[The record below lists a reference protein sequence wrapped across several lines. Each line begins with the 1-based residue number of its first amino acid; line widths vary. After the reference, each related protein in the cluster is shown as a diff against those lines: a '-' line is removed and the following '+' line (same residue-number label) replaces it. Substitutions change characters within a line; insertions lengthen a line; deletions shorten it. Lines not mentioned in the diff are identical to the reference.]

1 MNQQPSRVMVHSSP
15 FLRCVQ
21 TAAHIAEELIGCNP
35 KIRMDAALG
44 EWLTPDYFA
53 NCSPPPD
60 DNHVDLGNQAVS
72 ALQRQGK
79 LRLVENGWNISSLG
93 DSGSMREF
101 WSEMHLRFEHY
112 LKRLNGFY
120 SKHNR
125 KIETLII
132 VTHGAGVSSLLTHF
146 CGEPVLSEIRLGSI
160 SLVSRDEEADEAGS
174 FSNDDSASRSRA
186 SSVTNWAWL
195 GPDQVEEKFSIGSW
209 QLELLNVAGG
219 TGSGSGGPTLAPGS
233 DMNMK
238 RRTSSPAMFM
248 LNTTF
253 LGSAPPS
260 TRTSR
265 ASSVLRPNA
274 ESDSISVSRAQNV
287 LNEASRALGA
297 SPGASSGVSA
307 SSGAFSGVSSTS
319 GTSSSTVTPSGNANI
334 SGEGNS
340 GSVSSASFGTSG
352 ASGASTSVSGT
363 SGISSSVSRDPIS
376 QGISGTSGT
385 GTGTSKS
392 GSGITSSSV
401 TSAALSS
408 AQSSSVT
415 SAALSSAR
423 TLTPSASVP
432 AIFESSAA
440 VATTTPATPSPPSES
455 PDGSPTTSPQF
466 SSGSWLLGSNRW

>member
-1 MNQQPSRVMVHSSP
+1 MVKQIFIVRHTTRQDTVQSNWAETAEYGYNPPLADLGHSQATEAGRYIRSLMHQQPKRVMVHTSP

-44 EWLTPDYFA
+44 EWLTPDYFSA
-53 NCSPPPD
+53 SGPPPD
-60 DNHVDLGNQAVS
+60 DNHADLANQAVS
-72 ALQRQGK
+72 ALQRQSK
-79 LRLVENGWNISSLG
+79 LRLVENGWNITCLG

-174 FSNDDSASRSRA
+174 FAGAGNNASSKDAASGSRSRA
-186 SSVTNWAWL
+186 SSITNWAWL

-209 QLELLNVAGG
+209 QLDLLNVAAGA
-219 TGSGSGGPTLAPGS
+219 TGAAHNGSGGVPGMSGVDGLAPPGS
-233 DMNMK
+233 DMSMK

-265 ASSVLRPNA
+265 ASSLLRPSGAAATGTVPEGVVVGSSGAPSEGATNG
-274 ESDSISVSRAQNV
+274 DSPSKA
-287 LNEASRALGA
+287 ASTSTA
-297 SPGASSGVSA
+297 SAAAAARTSGVS
-307 SSGAFSGVSSTS
+307 
-319 GTSSSTVTPSGNANI
+319 
-334 SGEGNS
+334 
-340 GSVSSASFGTSG
+340 
-352 ASGASTSVSGT
+352 
-363 SGISSSVSRDPIS
+363 
-376 QGISGTSGT
+376 Q
-385 GTGTSKS
+385 
-392 GSGITSSSV
+392 
-401 TSAALSS
+401 
-408 AQSSSVT
+408 
-415 SAALSSAR
+415 
-423 TLTPSASVP
+423 LTPSASVP
-432 AIFESSAA
+432 AMLDVDSGSTRRGLESSTIGS
-440 VATTTPATPSPPSES
+440 VGATTTDTLSTATPSTPPSDS
-455 PDGSPTTSPQF
+455 PEGSPTTSPQF
-466 SSGSWLLGSNRW
+466 SSGTWLLGSNRW

>member
-265 ASSVLRPNA
+265 ASSVLRPGNSGT
-274 ESDSISVSRAQNV
+274 EGDSISVSRAQNV
-287 LNEASRALGA
+287 LNEASRALGT

-307 SSGAFSGVSSTS
+307 SSGASGIISGVS
-319 GTSSSTVTPSGNANI
+319 GTSA
-334 SGEGNS
+334 
-340 GSVSSASFGTSG
+340 
-352 ASGASTSVSGT
+352 T

-376 QGISGTSGT
+376 QGISGTSASAS
-385 GTGTSKS
+385 GTSKT
-392 GSGITSSSV
+392 GSGITSSPTATVTSAALSSSVTSSSV
-401 TSAALSS
+401 TSAALSA

-415 SAALSSAR
+415 SAAQSAALSSAR

>member
-1 MNQQPSRVMVHSSP
+1 MVKQIFIVRHTTRQDTVQSNWAETAEYGYNPPLADLGHSQATEAGRYIRSLMHQQPTRVMVHTSP

-53 NCSPPPD
+53 NSSPPPD
-60 DNHVDLGNQAVS
+60 DNHADLANQAVS
-72 ALQRQGK
+72 ALQRQSK
-79 LRLVENGWNISSLG
+79 LRLVENGWNITCLG

-174 FSNDDSASRSRA
+174 FASAGNNSKDSGSRSRA
-186 SSVTNWAWL
+186 GSITNWAWL

-209 QLELLNVAGG
+209 QLDLLNVAAG
-219 TGSGSGGPTLAPGS
+219 TTGAAHNGSVPGRSNVDGLAPPGS
-233 DMNMK
+233 DMSMK

-253 LGSAPPS
+253 LGSAPPQH
-260 TRTSR
+260 
-265 ASSVLRPNA
+265 VLREPLLFC
-274 ESDSISVSRAQNV
+274 D
-287 LNEASRALGA
+287 L
-297 SPGASSGVSA
+297 
-307 SSGAFSGVSSTS
+307 
-319 GTSSSTVTPSGNANI
+319 
-334 SGEGNS
+334 
-340 GSVSSASFGTSG
+340 
-352 ASGASTSVSGT
+352 
-363 SGISSSVSRDPIS
+363 
-376 QGISGTSGT
+376 
-385 GTGTSKS
+385 
-392 GSGITSSSV
+392 
-401 TSAALSS
+401 AAL
-408 AQSSSVT
+408 
-415 SAALSSAR
+415 LR
-423 TLTPSASVP
+423 FCRCPK
-432 AIFESSAA
+432 E
-440 VATTTPATPSPPSES
+440 
-455 PDGSPTTSPQF
+455 
-466 SSGSWLLGSNRW
+466 

>member
-1 MNQQPSRVMVHSSP
+1 MVKQIFIVRHTTRQDTVQSNWAETAEYGYNPPLADLGHSQATEAGRYIRSLMNQQPTRVMVHTSP

-44 EWLTPDYFA
+44 EWLTPDYFSA
-53 NCSPPPD
+53 SGPPPD
-60 DNHVDLGNQAVS
+60 DNHADLANQAVS
-72 ALQRQGK
+72 ALQRQSK
-79 LRLVENGWNISSLG
+79 LRLVENGWNISCLG

-101 WSEMHLRFEHY
+101 WSEMHVRFEHY

-174 FSNDDSASRSRA
+174 FAGAGNASKDSASGSRSRA
-186 SSVTNWAWL
+186 SSITNWAWL

-209 QLELLNVAGG
+209 QLDLLNVAAGATGAAHNGG
-219 TGSGSGGPTLAPGS
+219 VPGISNVDGLAPPGS
-233 DMNMK
+233 DMSMK

-265 ASSVLRPNA
+265 ASSLLRPTGTATGTVPEGVVVGSATGAGGAANGDS
-274 ESDSISVSRAQNV
+274 SDAGALHKAIST
-287 LNEASRALGA
+287 
-297 SPGASSGVSA
+297 ASSA
-307 SSGAFSGVSSTS
+307 AAARTS
-319 GTSSSTVTPSGNANI
+319 G
-334 SGEGNS
+334 
-340 GSVSSASFGTSG
+340 GS
-352 ASGASTSVSGT
+352 
-363 SGISSSVSRDPIS
+363 
-376 QGISGTSGT
+376 Q
-385 GTGTSKS
+385 
-392 GSGITSSSV
+392 
-401 TSAALSS
+401 
-408 AQSSSVT
+408 
-415 SAALSSAR
+415 
-423 TLTPSASVP
+423 LTPSASVP
-432 AIFESSAA
+432 AMLDVESGSGRQRGVEPSTIGTIGTIGGTAD
-440 VATTTPATPSPPSES
+440 TSDTLSSATPSTPPSDS
-455 PDGSPTTSPQF
+455 PEGSPTTSPQF
-466 SSGSWLLGSNRW
+466 SSGTWLLGSNRW